1 MLYILDTEDVFVRHH
16 TAKQSDNTKKNNKW
30 TTWLDKHWNDNT
42 NKAEAEEQAKR
53 LFQ

>member
-1 MLYILDTEDVFVRHH
+1 MSSFVI
-16 TAKQSDNTKKNNKW
+16 TLQNNQITQKKNNKW
-30 TTWLDKHWNDNT
+30 TAWLDKHWNDNT